1 MMNAIE
7 IAIKMEKDAIDFY
20 QQAAQKTQ
28 NPVGKKMFISITEDE
43 KRHLQML
50 SNILKEVDITIKEV
64 SPMQNIKTIFETMK
78 DSMMNRVTAT
88 NDELEGFRI
97 AMEMEKEG
105 IEFYNKTRTEA
116 KTEKEKKLFERL
128 IEEEKQHF
136 AIFSNTYNFMKDTG
150 NWYMWE
156 EHSIVEG

>member
-1 MMNAIE
+1 MNAIE

-20 QQAAQKTQ
+20 QQAAKKTRH
-28 NPVGKKMFISITEDE
+28 PVGKKMFLSITEDE
-43 KRHLQML
+43 RRHLQML
-50 SNILKEVDITIKEV
+50 SDILKEINLTIKEV
-64 SPMQNIKTIFETMK
+64 HPIRNIKTIFETMK
-78 DSMMNRVTAT
+78 ESMMQRVAAT
-88 NDELEGFRI
+88 KDELEGFRI

-105 IEFYNKTRTEA
+105 IEFYNKTMLEA
-116 KTEKEKKLFERL
+116 KTEKEKALFNRL

>member
-1 MMNAIE
+1 MNAIE
-7 IAIKMEKDAIDFY
+7 IAINMEKDAIDFY
-20 QQAAQKTQ
+20 QQAAEKTQ
-28 NPVGKKMFISITEDE
+28 NPVGKKMFLSITEDE
-43 KRHLQML
+43 KRHLLML

-64 SPMQNIKTIFETMK
+64 SPIKNIKTIFETMK
-78 DSMMNRVTAT
+78 ESMMKRIAAT

-105 IEFYNKTRTEA
+105 IEFYNKTRIEA

-128 IEEEKQHF
+128 IEEEKEHF